1 MRRLRNVARFIQ
13 ALALG
18 TWVGSIIYFIAV
30 VTRGAFAVLAP
41 DQAGPLIA
49 FTLAGLHEVGIIAA
63 VAYLV
68 ASAAIAMSI
77 KALAR
82 PAAVC
87 VLVMLL
93 LTLASQRTVIPR
105 METLRREMIS
115 VESTP
120 PSDPRRAEF
129 DQLHGISVDLESAVL
144 LIGLASLFLY
154 AREKPEGH
162 AL

>member
-1 MRRLRNVARFIQ
+1 VKTIARFIQ

-18 TWVGSIIYFIAV
+18 TWVGSIIYFVAV
-30 VTRGAFAVLAP
+30 VTRGAFAVLTP

-63 VAYLV
+63 VAYLI
-68 ASAAIAMSI
+68 AAAAIERSI

-82 PAAVC
+82 PAALS
-87 VLVMLL
+87 VLGMLL
-93 LTLASQRTVIPR
+93 LTLASQRVVIPR
-105 METLRREMIS
+105 METLRHEMIS

-129 DQLHGISVDLESAVL
+129 DKLHGISVDLESAIL
-144 LIGLASLFLY
+144 LIGLAALFLN
-154 AREKPEGH
+154 ARENSDARRK
-162 AL
+162 L

>member
-1 MRRLRNVARFIQ
+1 MKKIARFIQ

-30 VTRGAFAVLAP
+30 VTRGAFAVLTP

-49 FTLAGLHEVGIIAA
+49 FTLAGLHEAGIIAA

-68 ASAAIAMSI
+68 AATSIAMSI

-82 PAAVC
+82 PAALC
-87 VLVMLL
+87 VLVMLF
-93 LTLASQRTVIPR
+93 LTLASQRIVIPR
-105 METLRREMIS
+105 METLRHEMIS

-120 PSDPRRAEF
+120 PSDPRRTEF
-129 DQLHGISVDLESAVL
+129 DRLHGISVDLESGVL
-144 LIGLASLFLY
+144 LIGLAALFLN
-154 AREKPEGH
+154 AREGP
-162 AL
+162 